1 MSAAA
6 PGTFLSQARRHD
18 AARRSAA
25 SVACSHCGLAVPAG
39 LVRENAEL
47 QFCCRGCEAVY
58 EVIHGCGLE
67 QYYRLR
73 DPDAPASAARPT
85 GRAYSEFDDPAFE
98 SLYVSTLEG
107 GLRTTEL
114 FLEGVHCAACVWLVE
129 KLPSVLPGIA
139 EARLDFRRAL
149 LRITWRGDALPLS
162 RIARTLDSL
171 GYPPHPARDADA
183 RVLRRADDRRLLVRI
198 AVAGAIAANVMLAAL
213 ALYCGMFGNI
223 EAHEAA
229 LFRWLSM
236 VLGVISLAW
245 PGSLFFRGAVA
256 ALRTRTAH
264 LDLPIALGLAAGG
277 IAGVVNVVLG
287 RGEIYFDSLCVLVFA
302 LLVGRWV
309 QRRQQRWAADAVE
322 LLYSLTPSSARR
334 VEDGGVRDVPIE
346 AIRAGDLVEVRA
358 GDTVPV
364 DGIVERGDSSVDQAL
379 LTGEATPIRRGPGDA
394 VSAGTINLAA
404 TLRVRTRAT
413 GAATRVGRLMELVE
427 NAAREQAPI
436 VRAADRIAGWFTII
450 VVLAAALTFAF
461 WSARDV
467 ARAIDNAVALLIVA
481 CPCAL
486 GLATP
491 LAVAV
496 AIGRAAKRGILIKG
510 GEALERLACPGTLLL
525 DKTGTLTQGR
535 TRLVEWTGDAETA
548 RLVAAVERHS
558 SHPIALA
565 LVQSLGGDEPLP
577 PARVRQTLGAGIEGE
592 VDDHFIVVG
601 APEFVRARVNG
612 NGSDSPAVLSE
623 LYAGK
628 EPQDASASRHSE
640 AAAKYA
646 LAGLTPLLVAV
657 DGRIAAAAAL
667 GDPLREDAK
676 LVLDQLRVRG
686 WNVGV
691 LSGDH
696 PEVVAR
702 TAGLLGIPRE
712 RAHGGV
718 SPEAKLAAVKE
729 AASIGSV
736 VMVGDGVNDAAAL
749 SAATVGIAVHG
760 GAEASL
766 AAADVYLSRG
776 GLTPIVEL
784 FDAGRRTCGVIR
796 RALALS
802 LCYNALGVSLAAGG
816 VLNPLIA
823 AVLMPISSLSVLGLA
838 LAVRTFPAPSATR
851 V

>member
-6 PGTFLSQARRHD
+6 PGAFLAPADRPDAPRHE
-18 AARRSAA
+18 ASAP
-25 SVACSHCGLAVPAG
+25 VACSHCGLPVPGG
-39 LVRENAEL
+39 LVRENAAL
-47 QFCCRGCEAVY
+47 QFCCQGCATVY
-58 EVIHGCGLE
+58 EVIHHCGLE

-73 DPDAPASAARPT
+73 NPDAAPAAARPT
-85 GRAYSEFDDPAFE
+85 GRAYAEFDDPAFE
-98 SLYVSTLEG
+98 SLHVSSLDG
-107 GLRTTEL
+107 GLRTIEL

-129 KLPSVLPGIA
+129 RLPAVVPGVA

-149 LRITWRGDALPLS
+149 LRVTWRGDTLSLS

-183 RVLRRADDRRLLVRI
+183 RAIRRADDRRLLVRI

-277 IAGVVNVVLG
+277 VAGVVNVLLG

-309 QRRQQRWAADAVE
+309 QRHQQRWAADAVE
-322 LLYSLTPSSARR
+322 LLYSLTPTSARR
-334 VEDGGVRDVPIE
+334 VEDGEVRDVPIE
-346 AIRAGDLVEVRA
+346 AVRAGDLVEVRA

-364 DGIVERGDSSVDQAL
+364 DGVVEVGVSSIDQSL
-379 LTGEATPIRRGPGDA
+379 LTGEAQPARCGPGDA
-394 VSAGTINLAA
+394 VSAGTTNLAG
-404 TLRVRTRAT
+404 TLRIRAAAT
-413 GAATRVGRLMELVE
+413 GVATRVGKLMELVE
-427 NAAREQAPI
+427 RAAREQAPI
-436 VRAADRIAGWFTII
+436 VRTADRIAGWFTVV
-450 VVLAAALTFAF
+450 VVLAAAATFAA
-461 WSARDV
+461 WSTHGV
-467 ARAIDNAVALLIVA
+467 TRAIDNAVALLIVA

-510 GEALERLACPGTLLL
+510 GETLERLARPGTLLL
-525 DKTGTLTQGR
+525 DKTGTLTHGR
-535 TRLVEWTGDAETA
+535 TRLVDWTGDAQAA

-565 LVQSLGGDEPLP
+565 LVRALAGDEPLP
-577 PARVRQTLGAGIEGE
+577 PARVRQTLGGGIEGHVE
-592 VDDHFIVVG
+592 DRAVIIG
-601 APEFVRARVNG
+601 SPEFVAARL
-612 NGSDSPAVLSE
+612 SDAN
-623 LYAGK
+623 
-628 EPQDASASRHSE
+628 DAPRSASVSSAGAAESHCAARHLQFASTC
-640 AAAKYA
+640 AAAGY
-646 LAGLTPLLVAV
+646 TPVLVAV
-657 DGRIAAAAAL
+657 DGRLVAAAAL
-667 GDPLREDAK
+667 GDPIREEAK
-676 LVLDQLRVRG
+676 SVLDALRRRG
-686 WNVGV
+686 WRVGL

-696 PEVVAR
+696 PQVVAR
-702 TAGLLGIPRE
+702 AAALLGIPRE
-712 RAHGGV
+712 HARGGV
-718 SPEAKLAAVKE
+718 SPEEKLAEVKH
-729 AASIGSV
+729 AAARGRV

-766 AAADVYLSRG
+766 AAADVYLSRA
-776 GLTPIVEL
+776 GLAPLVEL

-796 RALALS
+796 RALVVS
-802 LCYNALGVSLAAGG
+802 LCYNALGVSLAAAG
-816 VLNPLIA
+816 LLSPLIA

-838 LAVRTFPAPSATR
+838 LAVRTFPRAAAAR
-851 V
+851 E